1 MDGLNWI
8 ECVLKFL
15 LEHSLT
21 QPSAPRSVRK
31 PEKTNETE
39 PFDLVIILHAYFHP
53 STSLPHRNTINIG
66 TGLIEKDE
74 IEATTEEMPNI

>member
-39 PFDLVIILHAYFHP
+39 PFDLVIILHAYFHTPQLP
-53 STSLPHRNTINIG
+53 SHIATQSIL
-66 TGLIEKDE
+66 GLG
-74 IEATTEEMPNI
+74 